1 MDRSAIKNQIN
12 RILHSTTFANKSQ
25 LKRLLEILCRE
36 IESQSSLNSD
46 AVIRELWPDEIRTKR
61 PADVAS
67 EMNRLRR
74 ALNAYYDGE
83 GKDDPCRIALPN
95 RAAAAGNGTDERPW
109 IIVEPEGGN
118 YETAGMAATSRD
130 ARTEQN
136 ANVRKRLMLG
146 CAIVVASILAAV
158 VSMTLRAFMIPDQP
172 RLGRL
177 DDTSLVIMNA
187 EGKELW
193 RKNFSKGF
201 GPGSYYD
208 KENGPRI
215 WFADLEGKGHTSVL
229 FSYLPAPD
237 SQPHSSILICYS
249 DRGNEKWRWKPGKEL
264 PELTG
269 EVGTF
274 WTFSV
279 GILKAQG
286 KQQPPRIVAVS
297 NLNPWWGGPGQIA
310 VIDSNGSTLADYWHS
325 GGLHDLIIAD
335 LEGNGKQEI
344 IATGVAHGYDSQAT
358 LVVLDPDRVAGA
370 SNEVKQEYRMPGVKT
385 AQERLRLLFP
395 RSDLNRASFGYNYA
409 SAPTIQNGRLGVS
422 VMECLAPIGC
432 PIRYGF
438 DRNFNLIAGY
448 PENEE
453 FKNSHDRFYQNGNDA
468 HLLNAEEEAGLL
480 KVRCLVGCD
489 AEFVPVVQTFNP
501 ATSFA
506 SGWATRSNPN
516 GVWSYGFSS
525 GFTGAISLYNE
536 TLQNGIN
543 GPNTQYWLSSEA
555 NHSTSPAVEYNN
567 GPANNDGNID
577 LLPNELLL
585 VAGVDGQY
593 SDLIFTAPVSGEYSI
608 NGNFRGAQ
616 FDIGTVVGI
625 VADGKILLNSK
636 VTSDRQIVPFS
647 IKVNLK
653 AGKVAV
659 FSAGPGG
666 GSQNTG
672 LAVTI
677 TELCASTAEPK
688 LTPSGEILC
697 SVN

>member
-1 MDRSAIKNQIN
+1 MDRSAIKDQIN

-25 LKRLLEILCRE
+25 LKKLLEILCRE
-36 IESQSSLNSD
+36 IDSQSSLNSD
-46 AVIRELWPDEIRTKR
+46 AVIRDLWPDEIRTKR

-74 ALNAYYDGE
+74 ALNDYYHGE

-95 RAAAAGNGTDERPW
+95 RTAAAANGTDERPW
-109 IIVEPEGGN
+109 IIVEPRSGN
-118 YETAGMAATSRD
+118 LEAAGMAGAGLDTPS
-130 ARTEQN
+130 AQN
-136 ANVRKRLMLG
+136 ASVRKGRMIVG
-146 CAIVVASILAAV
+146 AIVLASTLVVV
-158 VSMTLRAFMIPDQP
+158 VSMTLRMFMVPDQP

-177 DDTSLVIMNA
+177 DGTSLVIMNA

-193 RKNFSKGF
+193 RKSFSEGF
-201 GPGSYYD
+201 GPDSYYG

-237 SQPHSSILICYS
+237 SQPHSSTLICYS
-249 DRGNEKWRWKPGKEL
+249 DRGKEKWSWKPGREL

-269 EVGTF
+269 DLGTF
-274 WTFSV
+274 WTFSI
-279 GILKAQG
+279 GILEAQG
-286 KQQPPRIVAVS
+286 KQPPRIVAVS
-297 NLNPWWGGPGQIA
+297 NSNPWWGGPAQVA
-310 VIDSNGSTLADYWHS
+310 VIDSNGSTVTEYWHS
-325 GGLHDLIIAD
+325 GGLHDLIVAD

-358 LVVLDPDRVAGA
+358 LIVLDPERVSGA
-370 SNEVKQEYRMPGVKT
+370 SKEVKPEYRMPGVRT

-409 SAPTIQNGRLGVS
+409 AAPTIQDGRLGVS

-432 PIRYGF
+432 PIRYRF
-438 DRNFNLIAGY
+438 DRNLNLIAAY
-448 PENEE
+448 PENDE

-468 HLLNAEEEAGLL
+468 HLLSAEESAALL

-489 AEFVPVVQTFNP
+489 AEFVSLVETFNP
-501 ATSFA
+501 ATSFE

-525 GFTGAISLYNE
+525 GFTGAVSFYNK

-585 VAGVDGQY
+585 VAGVGGQY
-593 SDLIFTAPVSGEYSI
+593 SDLMFTAPVSSEYSI

-625 VADGKILLNSK
+625 VANGKILFKSK
-636 VTSDRQIVPFS
+636 VTSNRQLVPFS
-647 IKVNLK
+647 MKVNLK
-653 AGKVAV
+653 AGEVAV

-677 TELCASTAEPK
+677 TELCAPVDKPK
-688 LTPSGEILC
+688 LSPSGEIRC
-697 SVN
+697 SAN